1 MPPASGRS
9 PGSAPGDAGAD
20 DDASGAPRPSLGAV
34 TGCDPPAGSDCRCTD
49 EGDVVVDGNGMADPA
64 EGTPDGTANGAVGG
78 TPDGAAEGTAGDTA
92 EGTVGDTVEGNS
104 GGVVG
109 DAADERGTVDGSEPP
124 SGWV

>member
-34 TGCDPPAGSDCRCTD
+34 TGCDPTAGSDCRCTD
-49 EGDVVVDGNGMADPA
+49 EGDAVVDGNGMSDPS
-64 EGTPDGTANGAVGG
+64 EDTPDGTANGTVGG
-78 TPDGAAEGTAGDTA
+78 TPDDSTAGDPA
-92 EGTVGDTVEGNS
+92 EDAVGDTVEGTA

-109 DAADERGTVDGSEPP
+109 DTTGERGRVDGSEPP